1 MPAAFKLGCQ
11 ECVDDIQGE
20 AKAYDAGTD
29 GQHIGVIVLADH
41 AGREGVH
48 THATTYPFDLIGRH
62 HNALAGPAQKN
73 AELVLASCDKA
84 GSFGTAFGIGRAF
97 GRNGADIIHFPAL
110 GGNMVVNGTPQLN
123 RGVVAGQHKAVWL
136 GHGSGLFAVVAA
148 DAGLDTIQSR
158 AANSK
163 FIAVIGV
170 AGQLGE
176 LAR

>member
-11 ECVDDIQGE
+11 ECVDDIEGE
-20 AKAYDAGTD
+20 AKAYDAGAD
-29 GQHIGVIVLADH
+29 GQHIGVIMLADH

-73 AELVLASCDKA
+73 AELILASCDKV
-84 GSFGTAFGIGRAF
+84 GGLGTAFGIGRAF
-97 GRNGADIIHFPAL
+97 RGHGPNVIDCPAL
-110 GGNMVVNGTPQLN
+110 GGHMVVNGTPQLN